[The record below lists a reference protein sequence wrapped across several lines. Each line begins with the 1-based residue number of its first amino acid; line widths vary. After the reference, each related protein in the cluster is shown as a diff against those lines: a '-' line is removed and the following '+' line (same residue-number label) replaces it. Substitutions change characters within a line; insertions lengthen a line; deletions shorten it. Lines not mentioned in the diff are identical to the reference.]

1 MVGILVHGDNLFDL
15 LSVYTLRHR
24 GSFLGFEHAMG
35 VQRDGPLSARL
46 VASYPREREATTLID
61 PVFSKGLVKNV

>member
-24 GSFLGFEHAMG
+24 GSSLGLEHAMG
-35 VQRDGPLSARL
+35 VRGMVLCLPGS
-46 VASYPREREATTLID
+46 
-61 PVFSKGLVKNV
+61 